1 MLTTT
6 HIDVNLGINVVIEGQ
21 SPTNN
26 GMVTFPA
33 GPSIR
38 IPVTNNNV
46 GGQVRA
52 HRLRYAD
59 LTISGSNASY
69 QITYSESA
77 ATGLNPVGDGVWNCL
92 GKFAYIHSN
101 LSATLTGALPFTGL
115 LPADCPYMIAG
126 SFSPNTSFTAVDGSI
141 IARLVWST
149 SALAALGTSNFF
161 CDIILAG

>member
-26 GMVTFPA
+26 GMVSFAA
-33 GPSIR
+33 GPSLR
-38 IPVTNNNV
+38 IPVINYSA

-59 LTISGSNASY
+59 LTIAGSNASY
-69 QITYSESA
+69 QITYSASA

-92 GKFAYIHSN
+92 GSFAYIQSN
-101 LSATLTGALPFTGL
+101 LGSTLTGALPFIGTL
-115 LPADCPYMIAG
+115 YANTPYLIAG
-126 SFSPNTSFTAVDGSI
+126 SFNPNSGFNGDDGSI
-141 IARLVWST
+141 IARLVWNT
-149 SALAALGTSNFF
+149 SQLAALGTSNFF
-161 CDIILAG
+161 CDIILA